1 MTYSILARDPVTG
14 EMGIASQSQ
23 AFALGN
29 GVPWASAGRGVIATQ
44 SMGEPA
50 YGELGIGALAAGLT
64 AAEALTAL
72 RSVDPHPERR
82 QVAMIDGTGRI
93 ACYTGEACIGS
104 AGHLV
109 GAGCCAVANMVVGP
123 EVWEAMVTTVEGTDG
138 PLVHRLLAALHAAED
153 AGGDIRGRRSAAVLV
168 VRAERS
174 GRPWRDSV
182 IDHRVDDH
190 PDPVAELDRLVATTI
205 GYHEVVATLEE
216 ALDGDAHAAAA
227 RLDDLPIDPDG
238 DDPDIAMWRG
248 IVWTLAGRDAE
259 ARRAFAAMA
268 ARSRAFVAV
277 AHGFAEAGLVPAER
291 LAAVL
296 PHRDV

>member
-1 MTYSILARDPVTG
+1 MTYSILARDPGTG

-29 GVPWASAGRGVIATQ
+29 GVPWAAAGHGVIATQ

-64 AAEALTAL
+64 AGEALTAL

-82 QVAMIDGTGRI
+82 QVAMIDGAGRI
-93 ACYTGEACIGS
+93 ACYTGDACIGA

-109 GAGCCAVANMVVGP
+109 GDGCAAVANMVTGP
-123 EVWEAMVTTVEGTDG
+123 EVWEAMVATVETTEG
-138 PLVHRLLAALHAAED
+138 PLVHRLLAALHAAEA
-153 AGGDIRGRRSAAVLV
+153 AGGDVRGRRSAAVLV

-190 PDPVAELDRLVATTI
+190 PNPVAELDRLVATTI
-205 GYHEVVATLEE
+205 GYHEVVAALEQ
-216 ALDGDAHAAAA
+216 ALDGDVEAAAA
-227 RLDDLPIDPDG
+227 RLDALPADPDTE
-238 DDPDIAMWRG
+238 DPDIAMWRG
-248 IVWTLAGRDAE
+248 VVWTLAGRDRE
-259 ARRAFAAMA
+259 ARRAFATMA
-268 ARSRAFVAV
+268 AASAAFVTV
-277 AHGFAEAGLVPAER
+277 AHGFGDAGLVPPDR
-291 LAAVL
+291 LEAVL
-296 PHRDV
+296 PRR